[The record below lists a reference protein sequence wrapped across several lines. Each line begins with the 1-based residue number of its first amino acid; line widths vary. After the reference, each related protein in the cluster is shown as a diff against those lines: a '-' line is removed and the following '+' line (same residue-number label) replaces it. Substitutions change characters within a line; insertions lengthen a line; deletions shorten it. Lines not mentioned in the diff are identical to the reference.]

1 MNSHN
6 SYERGVANL
15 AALMNY
21 WLGRSGLSHSDLDA
35 IASWGMGERAM
46 LDGGLISRVRNGK
59 QSRGAG
65 LRHLDALSQANYALW
80 LWHVHGPETAIKR
93 LGPHSGWGITPEL
106 LDGAQW
112 LPCADDEA
120 QPLDLG
126 DLALLLVG
134 RLELPYLA
142 GQVSAGQA
150 KRMNDRLGEVL
161 DELVAEHGWSPREA
175 WQQFSEAYPA
185 TDTPRRERLR
195 DLVMGEPFTQSE
207 LEMEMAALAEMIRR
221 IRGLEAY
228 GPAELQSELLS
239 DPQRRS

>member
-6 SYERGVANL
+6 RYERGVANL

-21 WLGRSGLSHSDLDA
+21 WLGRSALSHSDLDA

-46 LDGGLISRVRNGK
+46 LDGGLISRVRDAK

-65 LRHLDALSQANYALW
+65 LKHLDALAQANYALW
-80 LWHVHGPETAIKR
+80 LWHVKGRETAIKR
-93 LGPHSGWGITPEL
+93 LGQFSGWGLTPEI

-112 LPCADDEA
+112 LPCADDED

-126 DLALLLVG
+126 DLALMIVG

-195 DLVMGEPFTQSE
+195 DLVMGEPFTQAE
-207 LEMEMAALAEMIRR
+207 LELELAALAEMIRR
-221 IRGLEAY
+221 IRGLPAY
-228 GPAELQSELLS
+228 GPAELQAELLS
-239 DPQRRS
+239 DRPLRS